1 MREVTLRIRHHG
13 EPESDVSADHPD
25 LTLKSV
31 SSMTGS
37 AAERKRIIEISGPQ
51 PSIEEFLADFR
62 AADAVLGA
70 SPLTPLDVPRV
81 LIDIAYDSYRWDSIS
96 QRLADM
102 GVHYRTGTTITAG
115 WERWTVY
122 LDDGDDLHEIID
134 SLEHA
139 GNETDLVRSVELDE
153 VNEREQ
159 LELSPVVDELTR
171 RQTEVLAT
179 AIDLGYYQHKTD
191 TSIEDIAAAV
201 DIASTT
207 AWEHLARAE
216 SKVMAAIGSH
226 LASVSHASSDR

>member
-1 MREVTLRIRHHG
+1 MREATLRVRHHG

-25 LTLKSV
+25 LTIKSV

-37 AAERKRIIEISGPQ
+37 AAERKRIIEISGPAA
-51 PSIEEFLADFR
+51 SIEAFLADFT
-62 AADAVLGA
+62 ATDAVLDA
-70 SPLTPLDVPRV
+70 SLLTPLDVPRV
-81 LIDIAYDSYRWDSIS
+81 LVDITYDSYRWDSIS

-115 WERWTVY
+115 WERWTLY
-122 LDDGDDLHEIID
+122 LDADDDLQGIID
-134 SLEHA
+134 SLERA

-171 RQTEVLAT
+171 RQAEVLGT
-179 AIDLGYYQHKTD
+179 AIELGYYQHRTD

-216 SKVMAAIGSH
+216 SKVMTAVGSH
-226 LASVSHASSDR
+226 LASVGRGGPNR